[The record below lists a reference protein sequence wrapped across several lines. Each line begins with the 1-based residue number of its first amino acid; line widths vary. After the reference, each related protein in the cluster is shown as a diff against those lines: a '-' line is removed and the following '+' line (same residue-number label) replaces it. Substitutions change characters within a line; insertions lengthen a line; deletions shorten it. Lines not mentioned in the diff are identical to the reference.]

1 MSREERA
8 MNSAVLNIKNVKK
21 SFKENEV
28 LKNVNITVKTGSIY
42 ALLGANGAGK
52 STLLRIVTGLLNS
65 NGGKVTIQD
74 IDVADNPAVAQKL
87 FSFSS
92 QNTTVD
98 GVLTGYENLHLIAK
112 LRHDR
117 YPKKIAEALL
127 DKFDLT
133 EAKDKAVST
142 YSGGMRRRLD
152 LAMSLVGDPE
162 IIFLDEPTTGL
173 DPKSRQ
179 ELWDTIKEMKSQG
192 KTIFLTT
199 QYLEEAD
206 YLADQIGFLREG
218 EIVANGTPDEMK
230 RLAGA
235 DKLLLVF
242 NNHQDTERAL
252 KLLESYL
259 PIKKADC
266 EVSIDLDEEIKTTL
280 NVLNALTAEKI
291 ELKTFKMITPTLDDV
306 FMTLTKG

>member
-1 MSREERA
+1 M
-8 MNSAVLNIKNVKK
+8 KK

-28 LKNVNITVKTGSIY
+28 LKNVNIMVKAGSIY

-65 NGGKVTIQD
+65 DGGKVTIQD
-74 IDVADNPAVAQKL
+74 IDVADNPVLAQKL

-92 QNTTVD
+92 QNSTVD
-98 GVLTGYENLHLIAK
+98 GVLTGYENLYLIAK
-112 LRHDR
+112 LRHER
-117 YPKKIAEALL
+117 YPRKIAENLL
-127 DKFDLT
+127 DKFGLT

-152 LAMSLVGDPE
+152 LAMSLVGNPE

-179 ELWDTIKEMKSQG
+179 ELWNTIKEMKSQG

-206 YLADQIGFLREG
+206 YLADQISFLRGG

-230 RLAGA
+230 RLAGV
-235 DKLLLVF
+235 DKLLIEF
-242 NNHQDTERAL
+242 NNHQDTKRAIE
-252 KLLESYL
+252 LLESYT
-259 PIKKADC
+259 PIKNADF
-266 EVSIDLDEEIKTTL
+266 EISLDLDKEIQTTL
-280 NVLNALTAEKI
+280 NVLNALTTEKI
-291 ELKTFKMITPTLDDV
+291 EIKTFKMITPTLDDV
-306 FMTLTKG
+306 FMTLSKG

>member
-1 MSREERA
+1 
-8 MNSAVLNIKNVKK
+8 MNSTVLNIKNVKK

-65 NGGKVTIQD
+65 DGGKVTIQD
-74 IDVADNPAVAQKL
+74 IDVANNPVVAQKL

-98 GVLTGYENLHLIAK
+98 GILTGYENLHLIAK
-112 LRHDR
+112 LRHER
-117 YPKKIAEALL
+117 YPRKTAENLL

-152 LAMSLVGDPE
+152 LAMSLVGEPE
-162 IIFLDEPTTGL
+162 IVFLDEPTTGL

-206 YLADQIGFLREG
+206 YLADQIGFLRDG

-242 NNHQDTERAL
+242 NNHKDTERAL
-252 KLLESYL
+252 KLLESYYS
-259 PIKKADC
+259 IKKAEC
-266 EVSIDLDEEIKTTL
+266 EISIDLEEEIKTTL
-280 NVLNALTAEKI
+280 NVLNALTTEKI

>member
-1 MSREERA
+1 
-8 MNSAVLNIKNVKK
+8 MNSTVLNIKNVKK

-65 NGGKVTIQD
+65 DGGKVTIQD
-74 IDVADNPAVAQKL
+74 IDVANNPVVAQKL

-98 GVLTGYENLHLIAK
+98 GILTGYENLHLIAK
-112 LRHDR
+112 LRHVR
-117 YPKKIAEALL
+117 YPRKTAENLL

-152 LAMSLVGDPE
+152 LAMSLVGEPE
-162 IIFLDEPTTGL
+162 IVFLDEPTTGL

-206 YLADQIGFLREG
+206 YLADQIGFLRDG

-242 NNHQDTERAL
+242 NNHKDTERAL
-252 KLLESYL
+252 KLLESYYS
-259 PIKKADC
+259 IKKAEC
-266 EVSIDLDEEIKTTL
+266 EISIDLEEEIKTTL
-280 NVLNALTAEKI
+280 NVLNALTTEKI

>member
-1 MSREERA
+1 
-8 MNSAVLNIKNVKK
+8 MNSTVLEIKNVKK
-21 SFKENEV
+21 GFKGNEV
-28 LKNVNITVKTGSIY
+28 LNDVNITVKQGSIY

-52 STLLRIVTGLLNS
+52 STLLKIVTGLLNS
-65 NGGKVTIQD
+65 DGGMVTIHD
-74 IDVADNPAVAQKL
+74 INVADNPMAVQRL

-112 LRHDR
+112 LRHEHN
-117 YPKKIAEALL
+117 PKKVAESLL

-133 EAKDKAVST
+133 EAKDKAAST

-152 LAMSLVGDPE
+152 LAMSLVGNPE
-162 IIFLDEPTTGL
+162 FIFLDEPTTGL

-179 ELWDTIKEMKSQG
+179 DLWDTIKEMKSQG

-218 EIVANGTPDEMK
+218 KIVASGTPDEMK
-230 RLAGA
+230 RIAGS

-242 NNHQDTERAL
+242 YRNQDADKAL
-252 KLLESYL
+252 KLLESYS
-259 PIKKADC
+259 PVKKEDC
-266 EVSIDLDEEIKTTL
+266 EISIDLTDEITTSL
-280 NVLNALTAEKI
+280 NVLNALITENI

-306 FMTLTKG
+306 FITLTKGRK

>member
-1 MSREERA
+1 
-8 MNSAVLNIKNVKK
+8 MNSTVLEIKNVKK
-21 SFKENEV
+21 SFKGNEV
-28 LKNVNITVKTGSIY
+28 LKDVNITVKQGSIY
-42 ALLGANGAGK
+42 TLLGANGAGK
-52 STLLRIVTGLLNS
+52 STLLKIVTGLLNS
-65 NGGKVTIQD
+65 DGGKVNIHD
-74 IDVADNPAVAQKL
+74 INVADNPMAVQKL

-112 LRHDR
+112 LRHEHN
-117 YPKKIAEALL
+117 PKKAAESLL

-152 LAMSLVGDPE
+152 LAMSLVGNPE
-162 IIFLDEPTTGL
+162 FIFLDEPTTGL

-179 ELWDTIKEMKSQG
+179 DLWDTIKEMKSQG

-218 EIVANGTPDEMK
+218 KIVASGTPDEMK
-230 RLAGA
+230 RIAGA

-242 NNHQDTERAL
+242 NRNQDAEKAL
-252 KLLESYL
+252 KLLESYS
-259 PIKKADC
+259 PVKKEDC
-266 EVSIDLDEEIKTTL
+266 EISIDLTEEITTTL
-280 NVLNALTAEKI
+280 NVLNALTTENI

-306 FMTLTKG
+306 FITLTKGRK

>member
-1 MSREERA
+1 MSTI
-8 MNSAVLNIKNVKK
+8 VLEIKNTKK
-21 SFKENEV
+21 SFKGNEV
-28 LKNVNITVKTGSIY
+28 LRDVNITVKAGSIY

-52 STLLRIVTGLLNS
+52 STLLKIVTGLLNS
-65 NGGKVTIQD
+65 DGGKVTIKD
-74 IDVADNPAVAQKL
+74 IDVADNPVAAQKL

-112 LRHDR
+112 LRHKLN
-117 YPKKIAEALL
+117 PKNVAEGLL

-173 DPKSRQ
+173 DLKSRQ
-179 ELWDTIKEMKSQG
+179 ELWNTIKEMKSQG
-192 KTIFLTT
+192 KTILLTT

-242 NNHQDTERAL
+242 NNLQDTERAL
-252 KLLESYL
+252 KLLVSYS
-259 PIKKADC
+259 PIKRADC
-266 EVSIDLDEEIKTTL
+266 EISIDLDEEIKTTL
-280 NVLNALTAEKI
+280 NVLNALTTEKI

-306 FMTLTKG
+306 FMTLTKGWK

>member
-1 MSREERA
+1 
-8 MNSAVLNIKNVKK
+8 MNSTVLEIKNVKK
-21 SFKENEV
+21 SFKGNEV
-28 LKNVNITVKTGSIY
+28 LKDVNLTLKHGFVY

-52 STLLRIVTGLLNS
+52 STLLKIVTGLLNS
-65 NGGKVTIQD
+65 DDGKVTIQD
-74 IDVADNPAVAQKL
+74 INIADNPVAAQKL

-92 QNTTVD
+92 QNSTVD
-98 GVLTGYENLHLIAK
+98 GILTGYENLHLIAK
-112 LRHDR
+112 LRHER
-117 YPKKIAEALL
+117 NPRKVAESLL
-127 DKFDLT
+127 EKFNLT
-133 EAKDKAVST
+133 EAKDKAVSN

-152 LAMSLVGDPE
+152 LAMSLVGNPE

-179 ELWDTIKEMKSQG
+179 DLWDTIKEMKSQG

-218 EIVANGTPDEMK
+218 KIVASGTPNEMK
-230 RLAGA
+230 RIAGA

-242 NNHQDTERAL
+242 NRNEDTDIAL
-252 KLLESYL
+252 KLLESYS
-259 PIKKADC
+259 PEKKDNC
-266 EVSIDLDEEIKTTL
+266 EISIDLTEDITTTL
-280 NVLNALTAEKI
+280 NVLNALTTENI

-306 FMTLTKG
+306 FMTLTRGRK

>member
-1 MSREERA
+1 
-8 MNSAVLNIKNVKK
+8 MNSTVLEIKNTKK
-21 SFKENEV
+21 SFKGNEV
-28 LKNVNITVKTGSIY
+28 LRDVNITVKAGSIY

-52 STLLRIVTGLLNS
+52 STLLKIVTGLLNS
-65 NGGKVTIQD
+65 DGGKVTIKD
-74 IDVADNPAVAQKL
+74 IDVSDNPVAAQKL

-98 GVLTGYENLHLIAK
+98 GLLTGYENLHLIAK
-112 LRHDR
+112 LRHER
-117 YPKKIAEALL
+117 NPRKVAESLL
-127 DKFDLT
+127 VKFDLID
-133 EAKDKAVST
+133 AKDKAVST

-152 LAMSLVGDPE
+152 LAMSLVGNPE

-173 DPKSRQ
+173 DPNSRQ
-179 ELWDTIKEMKSQG
+179 DLWNTIKELKSQG

-218 EIVANGTPDEMK
+218 KIVASGTSDEMK
-230 RLAGA
+230 STAGA

-242 NNHQDTERAL
+242 NNKQDSEIAL
-252 KLLESYL
+252 ELLESYS
-259 PIKKADC
+259 PVKKEDC
-266 EVSIDLDEEIKTTL
+266 EISIDLTEEITTTL
-280 NVLNALTAEKI
+280 NVLNALTIEKI

-306 FMTLTKG
+306 FMTLTKGRK

>member
-1 MSREERA
+1 
-8 MNSAVLNIKNVKK
+8 MNSTVLEIKNVKK
-21 SFKENEV
+21 SFKGNEV
-28 LKNVNITVKTGSIY
+28 LRDVNITVKLGSIY

-52 STLLRIVTGLLNS
+52 STLLKIVTGLLNS
-65 NGGKVTIQD
+65 DGGKVTIND
-74 IDVADNPAVAQKL
+74 INVADNSMEAQKL

-98 GVLTGYENLHLIAK
+98 GVLTGFENLHLIAK
-112 LRHDR
+112 LRHEHNPR
-117 YPKKIAEALL
+117 NVAESLL

-133 EAKDKAVST
+133 EAKDKAVSN

-152 LAMSLVGDPE
+152 LAMSLVGNPE

-173 DPKSRQ
+173 DPQSRQ
-179 ELWDTIKEMKSQG
+179 DLWNTIKEMKSQG

-218 EIVANGTPDEMK
+218 KIVASGTPDEMK
-230 RLAGA
+230 RIAGA

-242 NNHQDTERAL
+242 NNILDTKIAL
-252 KLLESYL
+252 NLLEPYS
-259 PIKKADC
+259 PVKKEDC
-266 EVSIDLDEEIKTTL
+266 EISIDLTEDITTTL
-280 NVLNALTAEKI
+280 NVLNALTTEKI
-291 ELKTFKMITPTLDDV
+291 PLMTFKMITPTLDDV
-306 FMTLTKG
+306 FITLTKGRK

>member
-1 MSREERA
+1 MSTI
-8 MNSAVLNIKNVKK
+8 VLEIKNTKK
-21 SFKENEV
+21 SFKGNEV
-28 LKNVNITVKTGSIY
+28 LRDVNITVKAGSIY

-52 STLLRIVTGLLNS
+52 STLLKIVTGLLNS
-65 NGGKVTIQD
+65 DGGKVTIKD
-74 IDVADNPAVAQKL
+74 IDVADNPVAAQKL

-112 LRHDR
+112 LRHKLNPR
-117 YPKKIAEALL
+117 KVAEGLL

-179 ELWDTIKEMKSQG
+179 ELWNTIKEMKSQG
-192 KTIFLTT
+192 KTILLTT

-242 NNHQDTERAL
+242 NNLQDTEKAL
-252 KLLESYL
+252 KLLVSYS
-259 PIKKADC
+259 PIKRADC
-266 EVSIDLDEEIKTTL
+266 EISIDLDEEIKTTL
-280 NVLNALTAEKI
+280 NVLNTLTTEKI
-291 ELKTFKMITPTLDDV
+291 ELKMFKMITPTLDDV

>member
-1 MSREERA
+1 
-8 MNSAVLNIKNVKK
+8 MNPTVLEIKNVKK
-21 SFKENEV
+21 SFKGNEV
-28 LKNVNITVKTGSIY
+28 LKNVSITVKQGSIY

-52 STLLRIVTGLLNS
+52 STLLKIVTGLLNS
-65 NGGKVTIQD
+65 DGGKVTIHD
-74 IDVADNPAVAQKL
+74 INVADNPMAVKKL

-112 LRHDR
+112 LRHEQN
-117 YPKKIAEALL
+117 PKKAVESLL

-152 LAMSLVGDPE
+152 LAMSLVGNPKF
-162 IIFLDEPTTGL
+162 IFLDEPTTGL

-179 ELWDTIKEMKSQG
+179 DLWDTIKEMKSQG

-218 EIVANGTPDEMK
+218 KIVAGGTPDEMK
-230 RLAGA
+230 RIAGA

-242 NNHQDTERAL
+242 NRNQDAEKAL
-252 KLLESYL
+252 KLLESYS
-259 PIKKADC
+259 PVKRVDYEI
-266 EVSIDLDEEIKTTL
+266 SIDLTEEITTTL
-280 NVLNALTAEKI
+280 NVLNALTTENI
-291 ELKTFKMITPTLDDV
+291 ELKTFKMITSTLDDV
-306 FMTLTKG
+306 FITLTKGRK

>member
-1 MSREERA
+1 
-8 MNSAVLNIKNVKK
+8 MNSTVLNIKNVKK

-65 NGGKVTIQD
+65 DGGKVTIQD
-74 IDVADNPAVAQKL
+74 IDVANNPVVAQKL

-112 LRHDR
+112 LRHER
-117 YPKKIAEALL
+117 YPRKIAETLL

-133 EAKDKAVST
+133 EAKNKAAST

-179 ELWDTIKEMKSQG
+179 ELWNTIKEMKSQG

-252 KLLESYL
+252 NLLESYS
-259 PIKKADC
+259 PINRADC
-266 EVSIDLDEEIKTTL
+266 EISIDLDEEIKTTL
-280 NVLNALTAEKI
+280 DVLNALTTEKI

>member
-1 MSREERA
+1 
-8 MNSAVLNIKNVKK
+8 MNSTVIEIKNVKK

-28 LKNVNITVKTGSIY
+28 LRDVNITVKLGSIY
-42 ALLGANGAGK
+42 ALLGANGSGK
-52 STLLRIVTGLLNS
+52 STLLKIVTGLLNS
-65 NGGKVTIQD
+65 DGGKVTIND
-74 IDVADNPAVAQKL
+74 INVADNPMAAKKL
-87 FSFSS
+87 FSYSS

-112 LRHDR
+112 LRHEHNPR
-117 YPKKIAEALL
+117 KVAESLL
-127 DKFDLT
+127 EKFDLT
-133 EAKDKAVST
+133 EARNKAVSN

-152 LAMSLVGDPE
+152 LAMSLVGNPE

-179 ELWDTIKEMKSQG
+179 DLWTTIKEMKSQG

-218 EIVANGTPDEMK
+218 EIVASGTPDEMK
-230 RLAGA
+230 RIAGA

-242 NNHQDTERAL
+242 NRNQDVEIAL
-252 KLLESYL
+252 KLLESYS
-259 PIKKADC
+259 PIKKDC
-266 EVSIDLDEEIKTTL
+266 EISIDLTEDITTTL
-280 NVLNALTAEKI
+280 NVLNALTTEKI

-306 FMTLTKG
+306 FITLTKGRK

>member
-1 MSREERA
+1 
-8 MNSAVLNIKNVKK
+8 MNSTVLNIKNVKK

-65 NGGKVTIQD
+65 DGGKVTIQD
-74 IDVADNPAVAQKL
+74 IDVANNPVVAQKS

-112 LRHDR
+112 LRHER
-117 YPKKIAEALL
+117 YPRKIAETLL

-133 EAKDKAVST
+133 EAKNKAAST

-179 ELWDTIKEMKSQG
+179 ELWNTIKEMKSQG

-252 KLLESYL
+252 NLLESYS
-259 PIKKADC
+259 PINRADC
-266 EVSIDLDEEIKTTL
+266 EISIDLDEEIKTTL
-280 NVLNALTAEKI
+280 DVLNALTTKKI

>member
-1 MSREERA
+1 
-8 MNSAVLNIKNVKK
+8 MNSTVLEIKNVKK
-21 SFKENEV
+21 SFKGNEV
-28 LKNVNITVKTGSIY
+28 LKDVNITLKQGFVY

-52 STLLRIVTGLLNS
+52 STLLKIVTGLLNS
-65 NGGKVTIQD
+65 DDGKVTIQD
-74 IDVADNPAVAQKL
+74 INIADNPVTAQKL

-92 QNTTVD
+92 QNSTVD

-112 LRHDR
+112 LRHER
-117 YPKKIAEALL
+117 NPRKVAESLL
-127 DKFDLT
+127 EKFDLT
-133 EAKDKAVST
+133 EAKDKAVSN

-152 LAMSLVGDPE
+152 LAMSLVGNPE

-179 ELWDTIKEMKSQG
+179 DLWDTIKEMKLQG

-218 EIVANGTPDEMK
+218 KIVASGTPDEMK
-230 RLAGA
+230 RIAGV

-242 NNHQDTERAL
+242 NRNEDTDIAL
-252 KLLESYL
+252 KLLESYSSE
-259 PIKKADC
+259 KKDNC
-266 EVSIDLDEEIKTTL
+266 EISIDLTEDITTTL
-280 NVLNALTAEKI
+280 NVLNALTTENI

-306 FMTLTKG
+306 FMTLTRGRK

>member
-1 MSREERA
+1 
-8 MNSAVLNIKNVKK
+8 MNSTVLEIRNVKK
-21 SFKENEV
+21 SFKGNEV
-28 LKNVNITVKTGSIY
+28 LKGVNITLKQGFVY

-52 STLLRIVTGLLNS
+52 STLLKIVTGLLNS
-65 NGGKVTIQD
+65 DDGKITIQD
-74 IDVADNPAVAQKL
+74 INIADNPVAAQKL

-92 QNTTVD
+92 QNSTVD
-98 GVLTGYENLHLIAK
+98 DILTGYENLHLIAK
-112 LRHDR
+112 LRHER
-117 YPKKIAEALL
+117 NPRKVAESLL
-127 DKFDLT
+127 EKFNLT
-133 EAKDKAVST
+133 GAKDKAVSN

-152 LAMSLVGDPE
+152 LAMSLVGNPE

-179 ELWDTIKEMKSQG
+179 DLWDTIKEMKSQG

-218 EIVANGTPDEMK
+218 KIVASGTPDEMK
-230 RLAGA
+230 RIAGA

-242 NNHQDTERAL
+242 NRNEDTDKAL
-252 KLLESYL
+252 KLLELYS
-259 PIKKADC
+259 PEKKENCDT
-266 EVSIDLDEEIKTTL
+266 SIDLTEDITTTL
-280 NVLNALTAEKI
+280 NVLNALTTENI

-306 FMTLTKG
+306 FMTLTRGRKQ

>member
-1 MSREERA
+1 
-8 MNSAVLNIKNVKK
+8 MNSTVLEIKNVKK
-21 SFKENEV
+21 SFKGNEV
-28 LKNVNITVKTGSIY
+28 LKDVNITVKQGSIY

-52 STLLRIVTGLLNS
+52 STLLKIVTGLLNS
-65 NGGKVTIQD
+65 DGGKVTIHD
-74 IDVADNPAVAQKL
+74 INVADNPMAVQKL

-98 GVLTGYENLHLIAK
+98 GVLTGYENLQLIAK
-112 LRHDR
+112 LRHEHN
-117 YPKKIAEALL
+117 PKKAAESLL

-152 LAMSLVGDPE
+152 LAMSLVGNPE
-162 IIFLDEPTTGL
+162 FIFLDEPTTGL

-179 ELWDTIKEMKSQG
+179 DLWDTIKEMKSQG

-218 EIVANGTPDEMK
+218 EIVASGTPDEMK
-230 RLAGA
+230 RIAGA

-242 NNHQDTERAL
+242 YRNQDADKAL
-252 KLLESYL
+252 KLLESYS
-259 PIKKADC
+259 PVKREDYEI
-266 EVSIDLDEEIKTTL
+266 SIDLTEEITTTL
-280 NVLNALTAEKI
+280 NVLNALTTENI

-306 FMTLTKG
+306 FITLTKGRK